1 MIIRSGRSLCVSKGA
16 SDFINLKHPCSRE
29 SFRLIQMK
37 YFSTNRKSAHVSFR
51 EATLNGQPDDK
62 GLYFPERIPQLSE
75 EFWHGFANKSKAQ
88 IAFEVIKPYI
98 GEDIDDETLFAI
110 CAETVNFDFP
120 LVQITENIAALELF
134 HGATLA
140 FKDVGARFMSRCLK
154 HFLREKSE
162 KTIVIVATSGDTGG
176 AVANGFYDVEGV
188 EVVILYPKGKVSKVQ
203 ELQLTTLGKNITAL
217 EVTGNFDDC
226 QTLAKTALADEE
238 LKRKV
243 FLTSANSINVAR
255 WLPQQFYYFYAFQQ
269 WNEMENGKWKM
280 ENEIQNPKSKIQN
293 PVICV
298 PSGNFGNICAGIL
311 AHISGLPCEKFIAAT
326 NANDVIPQFME
337 TGKMEN
343 KNSVATLSN
352 AMDVAHPSNF
362 VRILEIFDNDYL
374 NLKEKMIA
382 VSVSDET
389 TANTMREGY
398 AKYNYVL
405 DPHGAVGFYAL
416 EKYLEKQPDKK
427 GFFLETAHPIK
438 FDSVERIVGTY
449 GETPESVKDLF
460 TKTKQSIA
468 IEANYEDLRE
478 LLLKKI

>member
-1 MIIRSGRSLCVSKGA
+1 
-16 SDFINLKHPCSRE
+16 
-29 SFRLIQMK
+29 MK

-62 GLYFPERIPQLSE
+62 GLYFPEQIPQLSE
-75 EFWHGFANKSKAQ
+75 YFWRDFAGKSKAD
-88 IAFEVIKPYI
+88 IAFDVIKPYV
-98 GEDIDDETLFAI
+98 GADIDDETLFNI
-110 CAETVNFDFP
+110 CEETVNFDFP
-120 LVQITENIAALELF
+120 LVEITEDIATLELF

-154 HFLREKSE
+154 HFSREKTE

-217 EVTGNFDDC
+217 EVAGNFDDC
-226 QTLAKTALADEE
+226 QMLAKTALADED

-255 WLPQQFYYFYAFQQ
+255 WLPQQFYYFYALQQ
-269 WNEMENGKWKM
+269 WQEKFQISNFKFQ
-280 ENEIQNPKSKIQN
+280 I
-293 PVICV
+293 PVISV

-326 NANDVIPQFME
+326 NANDVIPNFLKS
-337 TGKMEN
+337 GKLEI
-343 KNSVATLSN
+343 KQSVATLSN
-352 AMDVAHPSNF
+352 AMDVANPSNF
-362 VRILEIFDNDYL
+362 VRILEIYDNNYL
-374 NLKEKMIA
+374 NLKEKMFS
-382 VSVSDET
+382 VSVSDEI
-389 TANTMREGY
+389 TANTMREVY
-398 AKYNYVL
+398 AKYKYVL

-416 EKYLEKQPDKK
+416 REYLENHPGQK

-449 GETPESVKDLF
+449 GEMPESVKSLF
-460 TKTKQSIA
+460 SKTQHSIE
-468 IEANYEDLRE
+468 IEANYEQ
-478 LLLKKI
+478 LKEILEGKI

>member
-1 MIIRSGRSLCVSKGA
+1 
-16 SDFINLKHPCSRE
+16 
-29 SFRLIQMK
+29 MK

-75 EFWHGFANKSKAQ
+75 DFWRRFADKSKAQ
-88 IAFEVIKPYI
+88 IAFEVIKPYV
-98 GEDIDDETLFAI
+98 GDSIDDETLFSI
-110 CAETVNFDFP
+110 CDETVNFDFP
-120 LVQITENIAALELF
+120 LVKITESISTLELF

-154 HFLREKSE
+154 HFSRGKTE

-226 QTLAKTALADEE
+226 QTLAKTALADEN
-238 LKRKV
+238 LKQKV
-243 FLTSANSINVAR
+243 FLTSANSINIAR
-255 WLPQQFYYFYAFQQ
+255 WLPQQFYYFYAIQQ
-269 WNEMENGKWKM
+269 WQEKFQISNFKFQ
-280 ENEIQNPKSKIQN
+280 I
-293 PVICV
+293 PVISV

-362 VRILEIFDNDYL
+362 VRILEIFDNNYL
-374 NLKEKMIA
+374 NLKEKMFSI
-382 VSVSDET
+382 SVSDEA
-389 TANTMREGY
+389 TANTMREVY
-398 AKYNYVL
+398 EKYDYVL

-416 EKYLEKQPDKK
+416 KKYLENHAGQK

-438 FDSVERIVGTY
+438 FDSVEKIVGTY
-449 GETPESVKDLF
+449 GETPESVKVLF
-460 TKTKQSIA
+460 SKGKQSIK
-468 IEANYEDLRE
+468 IEANYEQLNVILE
-478 LLLKKI
+478 GKI